1 MRLITDALRT
11 ALASIG
17 AAKARSAL
25 TMLGVVIGVFAVS
38 ALIAVGEGVRQQAEQ
53 LIVGLGPDMIAILPG
68 ASPQGGLPSAT
79 QFGATSP
86 LTTADVTALGTLP
99 AVRDVQAMMFI
110 GRIISYKDRQTVPF
124 LVGGTPGIERFFKL
138 ELARGRLL
146 NTADFAAG
154 ARVVVFGSAA
164 AEQLGLG
171 SRPLPAAVTIGK
183 ERFTVVGYFHKS
195 DQLSLG
201 FNIDTTVIIP
211 LPTAEALTNSDRV
224 HRIWAFSRD
233 PRNLEPAKREIK
245 ALMLARHGDEDFSV
259 LEQREILSLLDRI
272 LTIMTALV
280 SGLAAISLL
289 VGGVGIMNIML
300 VAVTERTREIGL
312 RKAVGAT
319 TEAILAQFLI
329 EAAVLSLLGS
339 AIGVG
344 LAWVA
349 ARLAAIYSPLTPVI
363 TPQALA
369 LAAALGIVIGILFG
383 LLPAVRAATKNP
395 IEALRYE

>member
-1 MRLITDALRT
+1 MRLLTDALRT

-17 AAKARSAL
+17 ASKARSAL
-25 TMLGVVIGVFAVS
+25 TMLGVVIGVFAVTS
-38 ALIAVGEGVRQQAEQ
+38 LIAVGEGVRRQAEQ
-53 LIVGLGPDMIAILPG
+53 LIVGLGPDLLAILPG
-68 ASPQGGLPSAT
+68 ASPQGGLPAPT
-79 QFGATSP
+79 QFGATSS
-86 LTTADVTALGTLP
+86 LTTGDVAALRPLP

-110 GRIISYKDRQTVPF
+110 GRLVSYEDRQTVPF
-124 LVGGTPGIERFFKL
+124 LLGGTVGIERFFKL
-138 ELARGRLL
+138 EPARGRSLS
-146 NTADFAAG
+146 AQDAAAA

-164 AEQLGLG
+164 ADELGL
-171 SRPLPAAVTIGK
+171 SDRPLPAQVLIGTVP
-183 ERFTVVGYFHKS
+183 FTVVGYFAKS
-195 DQLSLG
+195 DLLSLG

-211 LPTAEALTNSDRV
+211 LPTAQALTNSNRV

-233 PRNLEPAKREIK
+233 PRNLTPAKQEIK
-245 ALMLARHGDEDFSV
+245 AVLLARHKEEDFSI
-259 LEQREILSLLDRI
+259 LEQREVLSLLDRI

-280 SGLAAISLL
+280 SGLGAISLL

-300 VAVTERTREIGL
+300 VAVSERTREIGL

-319 TEAILAQFLI
+319 TGAILAQFLI
-329 EAAVLSLLGS
+329 EAAVLSLLGA

-349 ARLAAIYSPLTPVI
+349 VRAAAIYTPLVPVI
-363 TPQALA
+363 TPP
-369 LAAALGIVIGILFG
+369 ALGLAGGVGILIGILFG

>member
-1 MRLITDALRT
+1 MRLLTDALRT

-17 AAKARSAL
+17 AAKARAAL

-38 ALIAVGEGVRQQAEQ
+38 TLIAVGEGVRQQAEQ
-53 LIVGLGPDMIAILPG
+53 LIVGLGPDLLAILPG

-79 QFGATSP
+79 QLGATSS
-86 LTTADVTALGTLP
+86 LTTKDVTALGALP
-99 AVRDVQAMMFI
+99 AVRDVQAMMFV
-110 GRIISYKDRQTVPF
+110 GRIISYKNKQTVPF
-124 LVGGTPGIERFFKL
+124 LIGGTLGIERFFKL
-138 ELARGRLL
+138 EIARGRTL
-146 NTADFAAG
+146 TGTDFAEG

-171 SRPLPAAVTIGK
+171 PRPLPATVKIGK
-183 ERFTVVGYFHKS
+183 EPFAVVGYFRKS

-201 FNIDTTVIIP
+201 FNIDTTVVIP
-211 LPTAEALTNSDRV
+211 LPVAEALTNSDRV

-233 PRNLEPAKREIK
+233 PRHLDPAKREIK
-245 ALMLARHGDEDFSV
+245 TLLLRRHGEEDFSV

-300 VAVTERTREIGL
+300 VAVSERTREIGL

-319 TEAILAQFLI
+319 TGAILAQFLI

-349 ARLAAIYSPLTPVI
+349 ARLAAIYTPLVPVI
-363 TPQALA
+363 TPEALA
-369 LAAALGIVIGILFG
+369 LAAAVGIGIGILFG
-383 LLPAVRAATKNP
+383 LVPAVRAATKNP